1 MTLGTRDEKFH
12 YIITVKNRKGK
23 IMAVMNPY
31 ANLGQLYPMNY
42 AYTNTPNNTG
52 NTNQVLGVEFR
63 YIQGGENAAKA
74 YPVMPGSTMLLMDT
88 ETPYMYFKTVAFNGV
103 PQPLRKFKIEEVF
116 DVPATDIPEAKEV
129 TPDYV
134 TKEDFNDAINKL
146 MAMISSKPNYNKNRG
161 DRHGKSDLRSDE

>member
-1 MTLGTRDEKFH
+1 
-12 YIITVKNRKGK
+12 
-23 IMAVMNPY
+23 MAIMNPY
-31 ANLGQLYPMNY
+31 ANAGQLYPMNY

-52 NTNQVLGVEFR
+52 NANQMLGVEFR

-116 DVPATDIPEAKEV
+116 DVPATDIPEAKEIAS
-129 TPDYV
+129 PDYV
-134 TKEDFNDAINKL
+134 TKEDFNAAIDKIVS
-146 MAMISSKPNYNKNRG
+146 MISSSKPNYNKNRG
-161 DRHGKSDLRSDE
+161 EKHGKSDLRCDE